1 MDNARK
7 MVNKMLGKKVFEDE
21 EDEDSDFDEVDD
33 EESNWNV
40 WTR

>member
-1 MDNARK
+1 VEKMDNARK

-33 EESNWNV
+33 EESN
-40 WTR
+40 